1 VLSVLLRFTDSDY
14 TESDPDI
21 PIRGDPVVSLALS
34 LDPPKLPLWYLQ
46 TILTY
51 MIWTL
56 PIFRIRRVYV
66 SILNKC
72 YALY

>member
-1 VLSVLLRFTDSDY
+1 MLHSGRLNSNIDPRAKQCTRAPTY
-14 TESDPDI
+14 TAT
-21 PIRGDPVVSLALS
+21 LALS

-56 PIFRIRRVYV
+56 PIFRIRGVYV